1 VEFDESLMID
11 IRCAEY
17 FLVSSWF
24 QTVLVKV
31 SSWYK
36 ERSTRSYSLC
46 LASSFIGSRPARRA
60 ELLGALPLH
69 ELLTLLTPL
78 EAAFFTMLD
87 AQLDKVE
94 SFYLDREKEI
104 RARGRLLQTQL
115 IELNEHRNLVLVCNF
130 PSFLL

>member
-1 VEFDESLMID
+1 
-11 IRCAEY
+11 
-17 FLVSSWF
+17 
-24 QTVLVKV
+24 VLGIKNDPQGLTHYVN
-31 SSWYK
+31 
-36 ERSTRSYSLC
+36 

-94 SFYLDREKEI
+94 SFYLDHEKQI

-115 IELNEHRNLVLVCNF
+115 IELNEHRNHVLVCNF
-130 PSFLL
+130 FLFFFI